1 MTTPLHL
8 LFSHDCVAT
17 RPVCIDGDH
26 MLDWRFFTERTCAAV
41 RALGSER
48 HRHSTR
54 WALCLSDPF
63 EFACGL
69 FALLAAGKQIVLPSN
84 HKPAALLP
92 LAGLYDSVLDDLD
105 GLLANGAGGPC
116 AKLRIDPRAPLSLV
130 TSGSSGVPKVIQ
142 KTLAQFEAEIHTLAT
157 LWGTVMR
164 GVTVVASVP
173 HHHIYGL
180 LFRLLWPLAAGQ
192 PFDRMTCVE
201 PADVR
206 ARLAALQNTVLV
218 SSPAQ
223 LTRWPSL
230 INLTQLTPPPGLIFS
245 SGGPLPAETAAIY
258 TQAFG
263 AAPIEVYGST
273 ETGGIAWRCQ
283 PQATHQNE
291 VSDAWTPMPA
301 IDVRCDTEGAL
312 QLRSPHLP
320 DDQWWRMEDAVQIE
334 ADGRF
339 RLRGRLDRIIK
350 LEEKRVSLPEL
361 EHVLMRH
368 PWVKQA
374 AVAPLNGARMTL
386 GALLT
391 LTEEGIQAWR
401 SAASR
406 RFITQALRRYLAEYF
421 DGVVLPRHWRFC
433 MQLPF
438 DERGKLSVTQLATRF
453 ATHPLQPEVLAEWC
467 DDNTALLE
475 LHVPATLIH
484 FSGHFPGL
492 PILPGVVQ
500 IDWVVRYAAHYFA
513 RCNGFQTLEQIK
525 FLSMVRPG
533 TTLRLALA
541 HDPERAR
548 ITFRYYVG
556 ERDYATGRIVYSKS
570 AVV

>member
-1 MTTPLHL
+1 MTTSLHL
-8 LFSHDCVAT
+8 LFSHDCVDT
-17 RPVCIDGDH
+17 RPVCIDGDQV
-26 MLDWRFFTERTCAAV
+26 LDWRFFTERTCAAV
-41 RALGSER
+41 RALGGER
-48 HRHSTR
+48 HRSCAR

-63 EFACGL
+63 DFVCGL

-92 LAGLYDSVLDDLD
+92 LASLYDSVLDDLD
-105 GLLANGAGGPC
+105 GLLASGDGGLC
-116 AKLRIDPRAPLSLV
+116 AELTIDPRAPLSLV
-130 TSGSSGVPKVIQ
+130 TSGSSGVPKVIH
-142 KTLAQFEAEIHTLAT
+142 KTLAQFEAEIQTLAT
-157 LWGTVMR
+157 LWGTVTQ
-164 GVTVVASVP
+164 GITVVASVP

-192 PFDRMTCVE
+192 PFDRMTCVD

-206 ARLAALQNTVLV
+206 ARLAALQKTILV

-223 LTRWPSL
+223 LARWPAL
-230 INLTQLTPPPGLIFS
+230 INLAQLAPPPGLIFS
-245 SGGPLPAETAAIY
+245 SGGPLAAETAAVY
-258 TQAFG
+258 AQAFG

-283 PQATHQNE
+283 RQAQHQNE

-301 IDVRCDTEGAL
+301 VAVRCAADGAL

-339 RLRGRLDRIIK
+339 CLRGRLDRIIK

-361 EHVLMRH
+361 EHVLMQH

-374 AVAPLNGARMTL
+374 AVVPLNGARLTL

-406 RFITQALRRYLAEYF
+406 LSITQALRRYLAEHF

-438 DERGKLSVTQLATRF
+438 DERGKLSVTDLAARF
-453 ATHPLQPEVLAEWC
+453 AKNPLQPELLAEWC
-467 DDNTALLE
+467 NGDTALLE
-475 LHVPATLIH
+475 LHVPSTLIH

-500 IDWVVRYAAHYFA
+500 IDWVVRYAAYYFA
-513 RCNGFQTLEQIK
+513 VRDGFQSLEQIK

-533 TTLRLALA
+533 ATLRLALA
-541 HDPERAR
+541 HDPGRGR
-548 ITFRYYVG
+548 ITFRYHGG
-556 ERDYATGRIVYSKS
+556 EHDYATGRIVYSKD
-570 AVV
+570 AIV